1 MVLPSDSLN
10 PESEWKCQN
19 CDKLVNQETVWI
31 SIGKAK
37 HIASMLNQ
45 EVTSA
50 GEIEEILFRLSSFV
64 HHTNNLWIEPEQK
77 LLVKYM
83 KEKRITRPM
92 RERIVQLCSNIMQFL
107 QYADK
112 ASVKTRKYL
121 GLQSCLLNAQ
131 IENLLEDK
139 NRGCHIDE
147 VLKKKICEKQTL
159 NIIKAKFG

>member
-10 PESEWKCQN
+10 PESEWKCQD
-19 CDKLVNQETVWI
+19 CDKLVNQETVWMTI
-31 SIGKAK
+31 RKAK
-37 HIASMLNQ
+37 HIASMLNK
-45 EVTSA
+45 EVTSV
-50 GEIEEILFRLSSFV
+50 GDIEEILFKLSSIV
-64 HHTNNLWIEPEQK
+64 HHTNNLWVEQEQK

-92 RERIVQLCSNIMQFL
+92 RERIVQLCSNIMHFL
-107 QYADK
+107 QHADK

-139 NRGCHIDE
+139 KRGCHIDE
-147 VLKKKICEKQTL
+147 FLKKKICEKQIL